1 MDVEADSVVLA
12 ALIYVFNTPFD
23 FVRDSIRPD
32 NWRQGHQST
41 IWS

>member
-1 MDVEADSVVLA
+1 VDVEADSVVLA
-12 ALIYVFNTPFD
+12 ALIYVFNTRFD

-32 NWRQGHQST
+32 NRRQGHQST

>member
-1 MDVEADSVVLA
+1 MSRLILLSWP
-12 ALIYVFNTPFD
+12 ALIYVFNTRFD